1 MINQNKEHAESGI
14 SRVRERLATKGSIM
28 TNKKAKNIGGEV
40 YEGKSLMNQLH
51 DFWESGNGE
60 RLVALPSMNNNVPGL
75 FDDYR
80 PFIEDEDDDDP
91 DDPDSLEQSRIE
103 EGTKIRILTDVL
115 NKPDWRTLWDFLQY
129 PEIEIR
135 HIQDLDML
143 LFVHLGEKRAFSI
156 ASPTRCD
163 GSYDDFED
171 NSIATETSDY
181 EPFQRLFDEL
191 WENAE
196 PITSEKIEHFNKLW
210 SDDRKDSDKELLQ
223 YTYFLFPEG
232 KKNDYDLW
240 EERNENTIF
249 RSAFCGEIER
259 GDVGIYSL
267 AYIVGI
273 KIPKDAEQIVI
284 CHIDEKTKCI
294 KHDQTFRVFG
304 NDPIREID
312 ETLEFYYPEHGFSIV
327 QGWDKGLAVA
337 DTYPRPK
344 RYYSKNIYM
353 AMQVY
358 DFDFDEYTKK
368 IKKML
373 NKKFHTDAT
382 FANLIKKTCFVKWSE
397 VMQ

>member
-1 MINQNKEHAESGI
+1 
-14 SRVRERLATKGSIM
+14 M
-28 TNKKAKNIGGEV
+28 TGKKTKNIGGEV
-40 YEGKSLMNQLH
+40 YEGKSLMNLLH

-115 NKPDWRTLWDFLQY
+115 NKPDWRTLWDFSQY
-129 PEIEIR
+129 FDIEIR
-135 HIQDLDML
+135 HIQNLDMFL
-143 LFVHLGEKRAFSI
+143 CVHLGEKRAFSI
-156 ASPTRCD
+156 VSPTHCD

-196 PITSEKIEHFNKLW
+196 PITSEKIEHFNELR
-210 SDDRKDSDKELLQ
+210 SDDREHSDKELLQ
-223 YTYFLFPEG
+223 YTYFLFPKG

-240 EERNENTIF
+240 EERNENAIF
-249 RSAFCGEIER
+249 RSAFCGEIELR
-259 GDVGIYSL
+259 DSDIYDL
-267 AYIVGI
+267 AYFVGI
-273 KIPKDAEQIVI
+273 KIPRDAEQIVI
-284 CHIDEKTKCI
+284 CHVDKETKRI
-294 KHDQTFRVFG
+294 KYDQTFQIFG

-312 ETLEFYYPEHGFSIV
+312 ETLEYYYPERGFSIV
-327 QGWDKGLAVA
+327 QGWNKGLAVA

-353 AMQVY
+353 AMQVF
-358 DFDFDEYTKK
+358 DFDFDKNTKK
-368 IKKML
+368 IENAL
-373 NKKFHTDAT
+373 SKKFQTDAA
-382 FANLIKKTCFVKWSE
+382 FANALKETCFVKWSE

>member
-1 MINQNKEHAESGI
+1 MSNKKSHK
-14 SRVRERLATKGSIM
+14 KGS
-28 TNKKAKNIGGEV
+28 EV
-40 YEGKSLMNQLH
+40 YESFSLMDLMHN
-51 DFWESGNGE
+51 FWESFDGE
-60 RLVALPSMNNNVPGL
+60 RLVALPSFNDNVPGL
-75 FDDYR
+75 FDNYR

-91 DDPDSLEQSRIE
+91 DDPDSLEMSRIQ

-156 ASPTRCD
+156 TSPTHCD
-163 GSYDDFED
+163 GSYYDFED
-171 NSIATETSDY
+171 NSIATETKDY
-181 EPFQRLFDEL
+181 KPFQRLFDNL
-191 WENAE
+191 WEEAE

-223 YTYFLFPEG
+223 HTYFLFPKG
-232 KKNDYDLW
+232 KKDDYELCEDREACSLC
-240 EERNENTIF
+240 
-249 RSAFCGEIER
+249 RSAFSGEIER
-259 GDVGIYSL
+259 GDVGIYRL

-273 KIPKDAEQIVI
+273 KIPKDAEQIAI
-284 CHIDEKTKCI
+284 CHIDEKTKRI
-294 KHDQTFRVFG
+294 KYDQTFRVFG

-312 ETLEFYYPEHGFSIV
+312 ETLEFYYREHGFSIV
-327 QGWDKGLAVA
+327 QGWNEDSSVA

-358 DFDFDEYTKK
+358 DFVLDKYTKK
-368 IKKML
+368 IEKTL
-373 NKKFHTDAT
+373 NKKFQTNAT
-382 FANLIKKTCFVKWSE
+382 FANLLKETCFVKWSE
-397 VMQ
+397 IMQ

>member
-1 MINQNKEHAESGI
+1 MSNKKSHK
-14 SRVRERLATKGSIM
+14 KGS
-28 TNKKAKNIGGEV
+28 KV
-40 YEGKSLMNQLH
+40 YECYSLMSLMH
-51 DFWESGNGE
+51 DFWEAGNGE
-60 RLVALPSMNNNVPGL
+60 RLVAIPSLNDNVPGL
-75 FDDYR
+75 FDDYT

-91 DDPDSLEQSRIE
+91 DDPDSLEISRIQ
-103 EGTKIRILTDVL
+103 EGSKIRILTDVL

-156 ASPTRCD
+156 TSLTHCD
-163 GSYDDFED
+163 GSYYDFED
-171 NSIATETSDY
+171 NSIATETKDY
-181 EPFQRLFDEL
+181 KPFQRLFDNL
-191 WENAE
+191 WEEAE

-223 YTYFLFPEG
+223 HTYFLFPKG
-232 KKNDYDLW
+232 KKDDYELW
-240 EERNENTIF
+240 EDREACSLC
-249 RSAFCGEIER
+249 RSAFSGEIER
-259 GDVGIYSL
+259 GDIGIYSL

-294 KHDQTFRVFG
+294 KYDQTFRVFG
-304 NDPIREID
+304 NNPFRKID

-327 QGWDKGLAVA
+327 QGWNEDSSVA
-337 DTYPRPK
+337 DTYPLPK
-344 RYYSKNIYM
+344 RYHSKNIYM

-368 IKKML
+368 IKKAL
-373 NKKFHTDAT
+373 NKKFHADAT
-382 FANLIKKTCFVKWSE
+382 FANLIKETCFVKWSE
-397 VMQ
+397 VMPSCNL

>member
-1 MINQNKEHAESGI
+1 MSNKKSHK
-14 SRVRERLATKGSIM
+14 KGS
-28 TNKKAKNIGGEV
+28 KV
-40 YEGKSLMNQLH
+40 YECFSLMDLMH

-115 NKPDWRTLWDFLQY
+115 HKPDWRTLWDFLQY
-129 PEIEIR
+129 SDIEIR
-135 HIQDLDML
+135 HIQNLDML
-143 LFVHLGEKRAFSI
+143 LFIHLGEKRAFSI
-156 ASPTRCD
+156 VSPTHCD

-171 NSIATETSDY
+171 NSFAMETTDY
-181 EPFQRLFDEL
+181 KTFERLFDEL
-191 WENAE
+191 WDDAE
-196 PITSEKIEHFNKLW
+196 PITCEKIEHFNELR
-210 SDDRKDSDKELLQ
+210 SGDRECSDKEILQ
-223 YTYFLFPEG
+223 HTYFLFPEG

-259 GDVGIYSL
+259 GGPGVYRL

-284 CHIDEKTKCI
+284 CHIDEKTKSI
-294 KHDQTFRVFG
+294 KYDQTFRVFG

-312 ETLEFYYPEHGFSIV
+312 ETLEFYYPERGFSIV
-327 QGWDKGLAVA
+327 QGWNEDSSVA
-337 DTYPRPK
+337 DTYPLPK
-344 RYYSKNIYM
+344 RYHSKNIYM

-368 IKKML
+368 IKKAL
-373 NKKFHTDAT
+373 NKKFHADAT
-382 FANLIKKTCFVKWSE
+382 FANLIKKTCFVKWSG
-397 VMQ
+397 VMPSSNL

>member
-1 MINQNKEHAESGI
+1 
-14 SRVRERLATKGSIM
+14 M
-28 TNKKAKNIGGEV
+28 TNKKAKIISGQV
-40 YEGKSLMNQLH
+40 YEGKSLIDLLR

-80 PFIEDEDDDDP
+80 PFIEDEDDDDT
-91 DDPDSLEQSRIE
+91 DDPDSLEMSRIE
-103 EGTKIRILTDVL
+103 EGSKIRILTDVL
-115 NKPDWRTLWDFLQY
+115 NKPDWCTLWDFLQY

-135 HIQDLDML
+135 HVQNLDML
-143 LFVHLGEKRAFSI
+143 LFVHLGEKRTFSI
-156 ASPTRCD
+156 VSSTRCN

-171 NSIATETSDY
+171 KSIAIETTDY
-181 EPFQRLFDEL
+181 KTFQSLFDDL
-191 WENAE
+191 WEDAE

-223 YTYFLFPEG
+223 HTYFLFPKG
-232 KKNDYDLW
+232 KKDDYELW
-240 EERNENTIF
+240 EDREACSLC
-249 RSAFCGEIER
+249 RSAFSGEIER

-284 CHIDEKTKCI
+284 CHVNAQTKRI
-294 KHDQTFRVFG
+294 KYDQTFRVFG

-312 ETLEFYYPEHGFSIV
+312 ETLEFYYPEHGFSII
-327 QGWDKGLAVA
+327 QGWNDDSSVA
-337 DTYPRPK
+337 DSYPHPK
-344 RYYSKNIYM
+344 RYHSKNIYM

-382 FANLIKKTCFVKWSE
+382 FANLLKETCFVKWSE